1 MKAFLAIKYYEDMR
15 NKNLIETICKS
26 FENQNIQVFAFA
38 RNIQNYGPCNMPGDK
53 VMNLAFAEIKKSDI
67 FIIDAS
73 ELSIGIG
80 IEAGVAF
87 SNNIP
92 ATLCNL
98 STFSDKICLALL
110 YPLSTIFFVSASI
123 IAAVSSEYSLV

>member
-1 MKAFLAIKYYEDMR
+1 MKAFLAIKYYDDMR

-26 FENQNIQVFAFA
+26 FESQNIEVFAFA
-38 RNIQNYGPCNMPGDK
+38 RNIQNYGSCEMSGDE
-53 VMNLAFAEIKKSDI
+53 VMNLAFSEIKKSDI

-80 IEAGVAF
+80 IEAGVAL

-92 ATLCNL
+92 IYLIA
-98 STFSDKICLALL
+98 DKNA
-110 YPLSTIFFVSASI
+110 YVSNSVKG
-123 IAAVSSEYSLV
+123 IAKNSYFYSSPEELENWKI

>member
-1 MKAFLAIKYYEDMR
+1 MKAFLAIKYYDDMR

-26 FENQNIQVFAFA
+26 FESQGIAIFAFA
-38 RNIQNYGPCNMPGDK
+38 RNVQNYGPCDMSGDE
-53 VMNLAFAEIKKSDI
+53 VMNLAFSEIKKSDI

-80 IEAGVAF
+80 IEAGVAL

-92 ATLCNL
+92 IYLIA
-98 STFSDKICLALL
+98 DKNAYVSNSIKGIAKKSYFYSSPKELANWK
-110 YPLSTIFFVSASI
+110 I
-123 IAAVSSEYSLV
+123 

>member
-15 NKNLIETICKS
+15 NKNLIESICKS
-26 FENQNIQVFAFA
+26 FESGNIEMFAFA
-38 RNIQNYGPCNMPGDK
+38 RDIQKYGPCNLTDK
-53 VMNLAFAEIKKSDI
+53 ETTKLAFEKIKSSDI

-80 IEAGVAF
+80 IEAGVAY

-92 ATLCNL
+92 IYLVANKNAYVSNFIKGVAKKSYFYNSPEEL
-98 STFSDKICLALL
+98 SSWN
-110 YPLSTIFFVSASI
+110 I
-123 IAAVSSEYSLV
+123 ID

>member
-1 MKAFLAIKYYEDMR
+1 MKAFLAIKYYNDMR
-15 NKNLIETICKS
+15 NKDLIEIICNS
-26 FENQNIQVFAFA
+26 FESQNIEVFAFA
-38 RNIQNYGPCNMPGDK
+38 RNVQSYGPCEMTGDE

-80 IEAGVAF
+80 IEAGVAL

-92 ATLCNL
+92 IYLIAN
-98 STFSDKICLALL
+98 KNA
-110 YPLSTIFFVSASI
+110 YVSNSVKGVAKKSYFYSSPEELRDWI
-123 IAAVSSEYSLV
+123 I

>member
-38 RNIQNYGPCNMPGDK
+38 RNIQNYGPCNMHGDK

-92 ATLCNL
+92 VYLIANKNCYVSNSVKGIAKKFYFYSSADELRNW
-98 STFSDKICLALL
+98 KI
-110 YPLSTIFFVSASI
+110 
-123 IAAVSSEYSLV
+123 

>member
-15 NKNLIETICKS
+15 NKNLIESICQS
-26 FENQNIQVFAFA
+26 FESQNIEMFAFA
-38 RNIQNYGPCNMPGDK
+38 RDIQKYGPCNLTEK
-53 VMNLAFAEIKKSDI
+53 ETVEIAFEKIKSSDV

-80 IEAGVAF
+80 IETGVAY

-92 ATLCNL
+92 IYLVAN
-98 STFSDKICLALL
+98 KEA
-110 YPLSTIFFVSASI
+110 YVSNFIKGVAKKSYF
-123 IAAVSSEYSLV
+123 YSLPQELSGWNIFD

>member
-26 FENQNIQVFAFA
+26 LENQNIQIFAFA

-92 ATLCNL
+92 VYLIANKNRYV
-98 STFSDKICLALL
+98 SNSVKGIAKKI
-110 YPLSTIFFVSASI
+110 YFYSSADELRNWKI
-123 IAAVSSEYSLV
+123 